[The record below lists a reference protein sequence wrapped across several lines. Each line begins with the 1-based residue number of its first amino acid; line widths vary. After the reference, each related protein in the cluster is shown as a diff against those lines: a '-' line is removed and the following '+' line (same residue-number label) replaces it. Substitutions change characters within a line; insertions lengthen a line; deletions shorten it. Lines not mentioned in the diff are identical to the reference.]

1 KEELIEYINSQKF
14 SVNQFVKI
22 ILVGKRNFEINTYN
36 LYKFI
41 ENNQIIK
48 IKDKTKINYD
58 LEKIA
63 NETTLRGMFAK
74 QILEKMNMENITE
87 EEKEILEKTVEIA
100 FEALE

>member
-1 KEELIEYINSQKF
+1 MTLEEDIFQ
-14 SVNQFVKI
+14 
-22 ILVGKRNFEINTYN
+22 
-36 LYKFI
+36 
-41 ENNQIIK
+41 
-48 IKDKTKINYD
+48 KTKINYD